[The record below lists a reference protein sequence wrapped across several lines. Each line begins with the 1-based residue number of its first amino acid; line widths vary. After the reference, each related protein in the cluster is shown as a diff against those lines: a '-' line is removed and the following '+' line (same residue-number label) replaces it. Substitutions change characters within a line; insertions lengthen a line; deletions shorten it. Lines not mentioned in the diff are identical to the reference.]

1 MKKNRQPKTKAEGA
15 TLRDKLRQAADG
27 IKERAKKYIT
37 STAKSKNYHNTAN
50 RKKTEEQKM
59 EQKNKAM
66 QQKAEEILRQYTEQ
80 TESDEDIH
88 FEHYDWTYND
98 SSCCC

>member
-1 MKKNRQPKTKAEGA
+1 
-15 TLRDKLRQAADG
+15 
-27 IKERAKKYIT
+27 
-37 STAKSKNYHNTAN
+37 
-50 RKKTEEQKM
+50 M